1 MVPEL
6 SNFNATLPILNPA
19 IEKQIGVVTIGN
31 LTDINLAV
39 LAASKALKSFSKTRK
54 TERLALLQRL
64 KVSNKARFK
73 DLDQAVCIEMAA
85 PISMAREAH
94 ADAIVGHLQGFI
106 DALEVLDERVTL
118 HNDDLVLCEPIG
130 V

>member
-64 KVSNKARFK
+64 KVSTKARFK

-94 ADAIVGHLQGFI
+94 ADATVGHLQGFI

-118 HNDDLVLCEPIG
+118 HNDDLVLREPIG